1 MDLQELGQKIA
12 QHRRDEKVSQQQLA
26 HDVGISRA
34 TINALE
40 NNRAGDVGIRKIIKL
55 LDYFGKELHIRD
67 KSPFP
72 TFEELRDEN

>member
-67 KSPFP
+67 KAPFP